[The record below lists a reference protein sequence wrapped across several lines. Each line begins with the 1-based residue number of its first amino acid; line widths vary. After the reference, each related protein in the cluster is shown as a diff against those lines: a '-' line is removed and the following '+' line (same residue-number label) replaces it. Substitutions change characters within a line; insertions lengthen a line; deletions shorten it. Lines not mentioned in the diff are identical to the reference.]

1 MADARAVVHVVDDDA
16 SFRRAVS
23 RLLKSAGF
31 AVEQYDSAAQF
42 LERRKA
48 GGAGCVLADLRMP
61 GMNGLDMQ
69 KSMAG
74 AANPLPVVFLSA
86 FGDVPSTVRAMKQ
99 GAEDFLVKDAP
110 KQQLIAAVTRALERD
125 ARERLS
131 REHRRDVEDRI
142 AQLTP
147 REREVLSL
155 VVQGRLNKQIA
166 AELGINER
174 TVKFHRTAITTK
186 LDTYSVAELTR
197 LAQEAGLLP

>member
-42 LERRKA
+42 LARRKA

-99 GAEDFLVKDAP
+99 GAEDFLVKDAQ